1 MARSDA
7 FSAKFGRRP
16 DISTISDRFFDENL
30 IDFFERLLDDRRSL
44 DDTFIVSAR
53 MRDVE
58 KTLKNLDRA
67 HKIRVRR
74 RFADPRSRRH
84 GLQTTS
90 KIHRKIEGKLERKN
104 DRKTGR
110 KSRLGTPQNR
120 RLGRPGASRVTQNRA
135 RVALFARPNA
145 NSRAK
150 FIVFFLKWVRA
161 SQSEREKRVRSHQ
174 RSANAPVDPS
184 PLLVISIK
192 IPHTLIPVY
201 PYTLVPLYSWIL
213 IPVYHY
219 THITM

>member
-16 DISTISDRFFDENL
+16 DISTMSDRFFDENS

-74 RFADPRSRRH
+74 RFADPRSTRH
-84 GLQTTS
+84 ELQTTS
-90 KIHRKIEGKLERKN
+90 KIHRKIEGKFERKN
-104 DRKTGR
+104 DRKTTR

-120 RLGRPGASRVTQNRA
+120 RLGRPEASPATPSQA
-135 RVALFARPNA
+135 WAALFARPNA

-150 FIVFFLKWVRA
+150 LILFFC
-161 SQSEREKRVRSHQ
+161 
-174 RSANAPVDPS
+174 
-184 PLLVISIK
+184 
-192 IPHTLIPVY
+192 
-201 PYTLVPLYSWIL
+201 
-213 IPVYHY
+213 
-219 THITM
+219 